1 MAKKLYLGAGNSSR
15 ECSKLYIGESSIARK
30 IIKGYIG
37 VNGSARQ
44 FYPLYKWK
52 RYSVNST
59 STLDKTNYG
68 MITYYVSSS
77 GATNRY
83 LPAYESSLRATP
95 SGILVLGVSW
105 IDALYNFDIIFSYQ
119 YSINGQTVTNMWDMS
134 NSVNQTYSTLY
145 AFVPQTGG
153 RGWSGPCHQYI
164 YTSQT
169 LTSIGSYLEDVYS
182 DSRNAYPDNG
192 ILGSYWY
199 VYDG

>member
-95 SGILVLGVSW
+95 SGIFVLGVSW

-153 RGWSGPCHQYI
+153 GKRMERTMPSIYI
-164 YTSQT
+164 YK
-169 LTSIGSYLEDVYS
+169 S
-182 DSRNAYPDNG
+182 DIDLDWLILRRCVFRFQKRISRQRNFRFLLVR
-192 ILGSYWY
+192 I
-199 VYDG
+199 